1 MKSIAHGLRLTLIG
15 IFAASALF
23 AAEPVGDQENDK
35 ARLRELKEV
44 LWPKAY
50 REQDAAL
57 LAQILA
63 DEFESID
70 AQGNLS
76 TKAEEIDWVR
86 KNKPGYDSFRFVI
99 RRLQIFEN
107 RTAVVSGTGYIE
119 SKAKDGNQA
128 SKTEYQSSNVLI
140 ERAADGR
147 PSSHTSPASRK
158 ARANLIPIHFPS
170 QSFWKRE
177 SLLSGSQR
185 GSSRSKAG
193 VRASSPGFS
202 RSCFTLASATSV

>member
-1 MKSIAHGLRLTLIG
+1 MKSHSLAGHLSVALIG
-15 IFAASALF
+15 LICASPF
-23 AAEPVGDQENDK
+23 YAAEPNRNPEADT

-70 AQGNLS
+70 GEGSRS
-76 TKAEEIDWVR
+76 TKAEELDYVR
-86 KNKPGYDSFRFVI
+86 KNKPTYDSFRFVI

-119 SKAKDGNQA
+119 TKSKDGKKA
-128 SKTEYQSSNVLI
+128 SKTEYQSSNVFI
-140 ERAADGR
+140 EREGR
-147 PSSHTSPASRK
+147 WQAISSHVSGIKKS
-158 ARANLIPIHFPS
+158 
-170 QSFWKRE
+170 E
-177 SLLSGSQR
+177 S
-185 GSSRSKAG
+185 
-193 VRASSPGFS
+193 
-202 RSCFTLASATSV
+202 

>member
-1 MKSIAHGLRLTLIG
+1 MNSMARGVRLTLIG
-15 IFAASALF
+15 VVGAATLV
-23 AAEPVGDQENDK
+23 AAEPDRQREADT

-50 REQDAAL
+50 REQDAVL

-70 AQGNLS
+70 AEGNRS
-76 TKAEEIDWVR
+76 TKAEELDYVR
-86 KNKPGYDSFRFVI
+86 KNKPSYDSFRFVI

-119 SKAKDGNQA
+119 AKAKDGKKG

-140 ERAADGR
+140 ERDGR
-147 PSSHTSPASRK
+147 WQAISSHV
-158 ARANLIPIHFPS
+158 
-170 QSFWKRE
+170 
-177 SLLSGSQR
+177 SGV
-185 GSSRSKAG
+185 K
-193 VRASSPGFS
+193 
-202 RSCFTLASATSV
+202 TKEN

>member
-1 MKSIAHGLRLTLIG
+1 MKSNSMSIHLYLALIG
-15 IFAASALF
+15 LISSSSLF
-23 AAEPVGDQENDK
+23 AAEPDRQREADT

-50 REQDAAL
+50 REQDPAL

-70 AQGNLS
+70 AGGNRS
-76 TKAEEIDWVR
+76 TKAEELDYVR

-119 SKAKDGNQA
+119 TKARDGKKDSKM
-128 SKTEYQSSNVLI
+128 EYQSSNVFI
-140 ERAADGR
+140 ERDGR
-147 PSSHTSPASRK
+147 WQAISSHV
-158 ARANLIPIHFPS
+158 
-170 QSFWKRE
+170 
-177 SLLSGSQR
+177 SGIKQQD
-185 GSSRSKAG
+185 G
-193 VRASSPGFS
+193 
-202 RSCFTLASATSV
+202 